1 MYYEQKDMD
10 KAKEVFKKLEENN
23 AENAESLNYI
33 GLNKLDELKEESRG

>member
-1 MYYEQKDMD
+1 MKELKTLKRMD

-33 GLNKLDELKEESRG
+33 G